1 MCGLAGFFCLRPLGG
16 DEPAADLRKMAQAIA
31 HRGPDGEGI
40 WHDLAAGVGLAHR
53 RLAIIDLSPLAAQPM
68 HSASGRMVIS
78 FNGEI
83 YNYRALRSDLERAG
97 HQFRSASDTEV
108 LLEAIECWGVET
120 ALQRTRG
127 MFAFALW
134 DRQERSLYLARD
146 RFGEKPLHFG
156 QFGNTL
162 LFGSELKALRAHSA
176 WNAQLNRDA
185 LALMLRHYYIP
196 APHTIYGGVH
206 KVLPGS
212 LARIRV
218 RRESFVI
225 EQEPY
230 WSARPIA
237 RASARTR
244 RVSDAETVE
253 RLHAELTEAVN
264 LQMVADV
271 PVGAF
276 LSGGIDSSLIV
287 SLMQQASRRPAR
299 TFSIGFAEQAYNE
312 APFARRIASHLG
324 TDHTELIV
332 SAQDALAVIPKLADI
347 YDEPFADPSQIPT
360 YLVSRLARQAVTVSL
375 SGDGG
380 DELFGGYQHYTKTI
394 DYWRRV
400 QRVPAVMRAIMRGAI
415 DTLPLPWIEVLAAPA
430 LVGPWRSQ
438 WHLADRI
445 KERSPTLF
453 AKNFQHLYRTYSSFW
468 HCPEEV
474 VLGSREP
481 KTVLS
486 NYASHPTGV
495 GAVEHMMFMDTRQY
509 LPDDILVKVDRAAMY
524 VSLETRVP
532 ILDPHVAEV
541 AWDTPLEV
549 HRRDG
554 RGKWLLRQVLARYV
568 PVELFDRPKG
578 GFSIP
583 LAQWLRGE
591 LKDWAYDLL
600 DPARLRRE
608 GIFEPTVIERRWRQ
622 HQAGLEDW
630 SIQLWTVLMAQ
641 GWLDRWKP

>member
-1 MCGLAGFFCLRPLGG
+1 M
-16 DEPAADLRKMAQAIA
+16 
-31 HRGPDGEGI
+31 
-40 WHDLAAGVGLAHR
+40 
-53 RLAIIDLSPLAAQPM
+53 
-68 HSASGRMVIS
+68 
-78 FNGEI
+78 
-83 YNYRALRSDLERAG
+83 
-97 HQFRSASDTEV
+97 T
-108 LLEAIECWGVET
+108 
-120 ALQRTRG
+120 
-127 MFAFALW
+127 
-134 DRQERSLYLARD
+134 LARD

-176 WNAQLNRDA
+176 WDARLNRDA
-185 LALMLRHYYIP
+185 LALMLRHHYIP
-196 APHTIYGGVH
+196 APHTIYSGVR

-212 LARIRV
+212 YVRVQV
-218 RRESFVI
+218 RRESFAI
-225 EQEPY
+225 EERSY

-237 RASARTR
+237 RASAQTR
-244 RVSDAETVE
+244 RLSDAEIVE
-253 RLHAELTEAVN
+253 RLHGELAEAVN

-287 SLMQQASRRPAR
+287 SLMQQASRRPVR
-299 TFSIGFAEQAYNE
+299 TFSIGFAEQEYNE
-312 APFARRIASHLG
+312 APFARRVASHLG
-324 TDHTELIV
+324 TEHTELMI
-332 SAQDALAVIPKLADI
+332 SAQDARAVIPRIADI
-347 YDEPFADPSQIPT
+347 YDEPFADSSQIPT

-380 DELFGGYQHYTKTI
+380 DELFGGYQHYTLTL

-400 QRVPAVMRAIMRGAI
+400 QRLPAAMRAIMRGAI
-415 DTLPLPWIEVLAAPA
+415 ATLPLPWIEVLATPA
-430 LVGPWRSQ
+430 LVGPWRLRS
-438 WHLADRI
+438 HLADRI
-445 KERSPTLF
+445 KERSPQLF

-468 HCPEEV
+468 HCPEDV
-474 VLGSREP
+474 ANTRLARARDRSGAATKAIR
-481 KTVLS
+481 
-486 NYASHPTGV
+486 TGV
-495 GAVEHMMFMDTRQY
+495 GATEHMMLMDTRQY

-532 ILDPHVAEV
+532 LLDPQVADV

-554 RGKWLLRQVLARYV
+554 RGKWLLRQVLSRYV

-591 LKDWAYDLL
+591 LKGWAEDLL
-600 DPARLRRE
+600 EPARLRRE

-641 GWLDRWKP
+641 GWLDRWKL

>member
-1 MCGLAGFFCLRPLGG
+1 
-16 DEPAADLRKMAQAIA
+16 MAQTIA

-40 WHDLAAGVGLAHR
+40 WHDLPAGIGLAHR
-53 RLAIIDLSPLAAQPM
+53 RLAVIDLSPLAAQPM
-68 HSASGRMVIS
+68 HSASGRMVLS

-97 HQFRSASDTEV
+97 RQFRSSSDTEV
-108 LLEAIECWGVET
+108 LLEAIESWGLET
-120 ALQRTRG
+120 ALRRARG
-127 MFAFALW
+127 MFAIALW
-134 DRQERSLYLARD
+134 DREEHALYLARD

-156 QFGNTL
+156 QCGKTL

-176 WNAQLNRDA
+176 WNARLNRDA
-185 LALMLRHYYIP
+185 LALMMRHHYIP

-212 LARIRV
+212 LVRIHV
-218 RRESFVI
+218 RREAFAI
-225 EQEPY
+225 EEKAY
-230 WSARPIA
+230 WSARPVA
-237 RASARTR
+237 RASMRTR
-244 RVSDAETVE
+244 HVSDADTVE
-253 RLHAELTEAVN
+253 RLHGELVEAVN

-287 SLMQQASRRPAR
+287 SLMQQASRRPIR
-299 TFSIGFAEQAYNE
+299 TFAIGFAEQEYNE
-312 APFARRIASHLG
+312 APFARRVASHLG
-324 TDHTELIV
+324 TDHTELLV

-347 YDEPFADPSQIPT
+347 YDEPFADSSQIPT
-360 YLVSRLARQAVTVSL
+360 YLVSRLARQSVTVSL

-380 DELFGGYQHYTKTI
+380 DELFGGYQHYTKTL

-415 DTLPLPWIEVLAAPA
+415 DTLPLPWIEILATPA
-430 LVGPWRSQ
+430 LVGPWRRRS
-438 WHLADRI
+438 HLADRI
-445 KERSPTLF
+445 KERSPQLF
-453 AKNFQHLYRTYSSFW
+453 AKNFQHLYQTYHSFW
-468 HCPEEV
+468 HCPEDV

-486 NYASHPTGV
+486 SYESHPAGL

-509 LPDDILVKVDRAAMY
+509 MPDDILVKVDRAAMF
-524 VSLETRVP
+524 VSLETRIP
-532 ILDPHVAEV
+532 ILDPQVAEV

-554 RGKWLLRQVLARYV
+554 RGKWLLREVLARYM

-578 GFSIP
+578 GFAIP

-600 DPARLRRE
+600 SPARLRRE

-641 GWLDRWKP
+641 CWLDRWKP